1 MNDVYDDWNNE
12 DNELP
17 EIDVCPYCGG
27 RGMLCDDG
35 YEEPVIDKNGAYID
49 MDISEGETFWC
60 QCEECDAM
68 TQVEDSPE
76 KAIQLWNRRANNRM
90 KDKKLIAVELTG
102 KHIEI
107 LKNALDITDEDYLDV
122 SENVADSIVDL
133 IEMVGEM

>member
-1 MNDVYDDWNNE
+1 
-12 DNELP
+12 
-17 EIDVCPYCGG
+17 
-27 RGMLCDDG
+27 MLCDDG
-35 YEEPVIDKNGAYID
+35 YEEPVIDENGAYID

-76 KAIQLWNRRANNRM
+76 KAIRLWNRRVNNRM
-90 KDKKLIAVELTG
+90 KDRKLIAVELTG